1 MRLNHS
7 HPSTSKNES
16 LNLTRDSVLELRD
29 VSRSFGNVA
38 AVTGASLTVAHGEIV
53 ALLGPSGCGKSTLL
67 QLIAGLLSPDSGCIT
82 LGRKTVADQ
91 TTFVEPNHRRV
102 GMVFQD
108 HALFPHL
115 DVRKNIAFGL
125 GGLSKSEQLE
135 RVEEL
140 LALVQLSEKIDRPVH
155 ELSGGEQQRV
165 ALARAL
171 APRPKILVLD
181 EPFASLDRVLTDQLR
196 ADVVQLLR
204 AANTPVVFVTHDAGD
219 AMAAAD
225 RVAVM
230 RAGRIVQVG
239 TPVDV
244 HDHPVDEGVAGI
256 FGPVNAVRSTRLL
269 GGATPLRPWDLE
281 IVGVGGV
288 AGATGDLDY
297 LHGFVAGAR
306 FLGYGWRLA
315 VQLTQPS
322 ELASSSAAVSD
333 QPSLDLGLGEVLV
346 DIDRNTPLPPTGAE
360 VLIRRRR

>member
-1 MRLNHS
+1 MS
-7 HPSTSKNES
+7 TKESPSVTS
-16 LNLTRDSVLELRD
+16 DDILELHD
-29 VSRSFGNVA
+29 VSRSFGNIA
-38 AVTGASLTVAHGEIV
+38 AVAGASLTVAHGEIV

-67 QLIAGLLSPDSGCIT
+67 QLIAGLLTPDSGCIT
-82 LGRKTVADQ
+82 LGGKTVADR
-91 TTFVEPNHRRV
+91 TTFVEPNRRRV

-115 DVRKNIAFGL
+115 DVRKNISFGL
-125 GGLSKSEQLE
+125 RGLSKSEQLE

-140 LALVQLSEKIDRPVH
+140 LVLVQLSEKIDRPVH

-196 ADVVQLLR
+196 ADVVKLLR

-239 TPVDV
+239 TPVEV

-256 FGPVNAVRSTRLL
+256 FGPVNAVQSTRRL
-269 GGATPLRPWDLE
+269 GGSKPLRPWDLE
-281 IVGVGGV
+281 IVGVGC
-288 AGATGDLDY
+288 GADTAGDLDY
-297 LHGFVAGAR
+297 LRGFVASAR
-306 FLGYGWRLA
+306 FLGFGWRLS
-315 VQLTQPS
+315 VQLTQS
-322 ELASSSAAVSD
+322 ADLAGEEVSD
-333 QPSLDLGLGEVLV
+333 SLSDDLGLGDVLV
-346 DIDRNTPLPPTGAE
+346 DVDRNAPLPPMGAE
-360 VLIRRRR
+360 VLVRRRR

>member
-1 MRLNHS
+1 MRLNRS
-7 HPSTSKNES
+7 RSPISMNES
-16 LNLTRDSVLELRD
+16 TNDNSDGVLELRD

-38 AVTGASLTVAHGEIV
+38 AVAGASLTVAHGEIV

-82 LGRKTVADQ
+82 LGGHTVADP

-125 GGLSKSEQLE
+125 GGLSKSEQME

-140 LALVQLSEKIDRPVH
+140 LALVQLTEKIDRPVH

-196 ADVVQLLR
+196 ADVVELLR

-239 TPVDV
+239 TPVEV

-281 IVGVGGV
+281 IVGVDGNR
-288 AGATGDLDY
+288 AKGDLDC
-297 LHGFVAGAR
+297 LHGFVAGSR

-315 VQLTQPS
+315 VQLNQTS
-322 ELASSSAAVSD
+322 ELASSSGEVSD

-346 DIDRNTPLPPTGAE
+346 DIDRNTPLPQTGAK
-360 VLIRRRR
+360 VLIRRRG